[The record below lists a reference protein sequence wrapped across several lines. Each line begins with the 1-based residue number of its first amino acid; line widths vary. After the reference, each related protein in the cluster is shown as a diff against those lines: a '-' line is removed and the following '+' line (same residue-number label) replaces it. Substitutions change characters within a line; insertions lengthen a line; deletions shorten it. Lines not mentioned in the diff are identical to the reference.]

1 MADDYATR
9 RADEDDYATRAGV
22 GAGARVFGRYQLE
35 SIAGRGGMG
44 VVWKARDEEL
54 GETVALKFLPEMVT
68 RDAAAVDELKEE
80 TRRSRQLTHPNIV
93 RIHDFVRDD
102 ILAAVSMEFVDGT
115 TLSQLRLQQPGKV
128 FAVETLAPLVAQL
141 CAALD
146 YAHREAK
153 VVHRDLKPAN
163 LLVTRDGKVKVTDFG
178 IARSLTET
186 HTRLTGR
193 VGNTSGTMVYM
204 SPQQLQGRKP
214 MPADDIYAL
223 GATLYELLTGKPP
236 FFRGDIAAQ
245 VAKEAPASLQ
255 ERRVELGIS
264 GEPIPPT
271 WEETIRACLAKAPQD
286 RPQSATEVARRL
298 GIGESKVEGPMSGG
312 AGSEVGRVI
321 PNAPNERRPTDS
333 PPYPPKSRIQLAAAA
348 AIVLGVAGYVF
359 WPTSKPQG
367 VSQTAAQPVASAPS
381 SGGPAARAVPG
392 GTESGSATPS
402 ARGSPVTPVDAGPP
416 PKPEKVAE
424 TATPVRPLAAPEPPR
439 SDYCTKSTYL
449 VSNEE
454 GKGVNGVA
462 WVRWHLPPMVQ
473 PRQKI
478 EGTVTWQFSR
488 DTAGGGYNP
497 NAAVNANVFGDWQPD
512 TEMARLI
519 DSAALGEPRAVEKT
533 IRFRAPDRPG
543 RYRLRWMFIT
553 GDHPNI
559 SFYGGRAIPRDNA
572 PPGAWS
578 EVSFEVARP

>member
-141 CAALD
+141 CVALD

-193 VGNTSGTMVYM
+193 MGVTSGTLVYM
-204 SPQQLQGRKP
+204 SPQQLQGQKP

-245 VAKEAPASLQ
+245 VAYK
-255 ERRVELGIS
+255 
-264 GEPIPPT
+264 
-271 WEETIRACLAKAPQD
+271 
-286 RPQSATEVARRL
+286 VARGEVDR
-298 GIGESKVEGPMSGG
+298 GILVCGTGVGMCIGRRRSGPVWRRHRRTGRNRPPRWRGDWGSESRRSKVQCQG
-312 AGSEVGRVI
+312 A
-321 PNAPNERRPTDS
+321 
-333 PPYPPKSRIQLAAAA
+333 Q
-348 AIVLGVAGYVF
+348 
-359 WPTSKPQG
+359 
-367 VSQTAAQPVASAPS
+367 
-381 SGGPAARAVPG
+381 AAR
-392 GTESGSATPS
+392 
-402 ARGSPVTPVDAGPP
+402 
-416 PKPEKVAE
+416 
-424 TATPVRPLAAPEPPR
+424 
-439 SDYCTKSTYL
+439 
-449 VSNEE
+449 
-454 GKGVNGVA
+454 
-462 WVRWHLPPMVQ
+462 
-473 PRQKI
+473 
-478 EGTVTWQFSR
+478 
-488 DTAGGGYNP
+488 
-497 NAAVNANVFGDWQPD
+497 
-512 TEMARLI
+512 
-519 DSAALGEPRAVEKT
+519 
-533 IRFRAPDRPG
+533 
-543 RYRLRWMFIT
+543 
-553 GDHPNI
+553 
-559 SFYGGRAIPRDNA
+559 
-572 PPGAWS
+572 
-578 EVSFEVARP
+578 